1 MNNKKYLNS
10 EDSELLDLF
19 YSEKENEIIGVLLER
34 YTLLL
39 FGICMKYLK
48 NETNAKDAVQQ
59 IFLKTLK
66 ELPKYK
72 VTYFKSWIYMVA
84 KNHCLMQLRN
94 QHKIVELN
102 NEYYIESH
110 STEIDIFL
118 NKELEYSNLEICIS
132 ELNNEQRICVT
143 LFYLKKK
150 SYAEIVETTDF
161 SLLQVKSNIQNGK
174 RNLKIL
180 MEKKRNHK
188 NEQA

>member
-102 NEYYIESH
+102 NEYYIKSH